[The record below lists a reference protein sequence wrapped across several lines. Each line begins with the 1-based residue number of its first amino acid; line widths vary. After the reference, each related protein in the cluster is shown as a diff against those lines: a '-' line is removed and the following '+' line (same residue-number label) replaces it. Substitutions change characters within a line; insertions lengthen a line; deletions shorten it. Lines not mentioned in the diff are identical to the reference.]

1 MVLFREHD
9 KQKMCKLS
17 KHLPNSN
24 LGTFC
29 EGGGGS
35 GKMFPIP
42 NKKKEKSVWLLPLPP
57 SGPPPPLGEIVKK
70 IFPILNLISSPFD

>member
-1 MVLFREHD
+1 MAQIGGGGPAHSQIQTWEH
-9 KQKMCKLS
+9 
-17 KHLPNSN
+17 
-24 LGTFC
+24 FVR
-29 EGGGGS
+29 GGGS